1 MALRLT
7 PSDRNSCSRLENL
20 RNALA
25 PDRKGPTMADLHGQS
40 VARILGSIGLDIDA
54 TFYPSKVAGIS
65 DSSTR

>member
-1 MALRLT
+1 
-7 PSDRNSCSRLENL
+7 
-20 RNALA
+20 
-25 PDRKGPTMADLHGQS
+25 MADLHGQS